1 MSPLGASQGILRG
14 GQLTGD
20 YQILQLHFHW
30 GANDNQGSEHTVDGK
45 MFVSAGAGTSRSKTV
60 LIGHLSR
67 YPLELHV
74 VHVKVGEADPV
85 FTPKGLSVTGFFFEV
100 DGVSLVSQV

>member
-45 MFVSAGAGTSRSKTV
+45 MFVSAGSSRSKTA
-60 LIGHLSR
+60 LILHLSR

-100 DGVSLVSQV
+100 DGVSLVSLV